1 MKKKLESILKQ
12 LAYDL
17 KYILVSSFIFRC
29 LMIKVF
35 VDSLDGRTD
44 IEFYSLGCNK
54 EKSEYAINIHLNRL
68 NGISYKKILK
78 IETGLWCV

>member
-1 MKKKLESILKQ
+1 
-12 LAYDL
+12 
-17 KYILVSSFIFRC
+17 
-29 LMIKVF
+29 MIKVF

-44 IEFYSLGCNK
+44 IEFYSLGYNK
-54 EKSEYAINIHLNRL
+54 EKSEYAGNIHLNRL